1 MNDWM
6 LFPCRYSTKRKKL
19 ILSWKSRWH
28 PSSNTWFCFLIFVP
42 YFRPEFQLFR
52 LRPSSRWLLTFSWVI
67 HWCNKEISCRASV
80 VRDVND
86 WILPAFS
93 KFGQHQLLRRI
104 SRWIN
109 NLVPRV
115 LPTRGHGGRVE
126 EDPWNEV
133 VGSKPFRN
141 GAIFW
146 MNNNNN
152 DI

>member
-1 MNDWM
+1 MVSIIFLFFHQNLFFIVTQKNEYEWL

-28 PSSNTWFCFLIFVP
+28 PSSNTWFFLCVFLYLFRIFSQNFSYFVFVP
-42 YFRPEFQLFR
+42 VVVDFSLF
-52 LRPSSRWLLTFSWVI
+52 FWVI
-67 HWCNKEISCRASV
+67 HWCNKELSCRASV
-80 VRDVND
+80 LRDVSD

-115 LPTRGHGGRVE
+115 LSYSAP
-126 EDPWNEV
+126 V
-133 VGSKPFRN
+133 VT
-141 GAIFW
+141 GAE
-146 MNNNNN
+146 
-152 DI
+152 